1 MRPVVDRNVVMRRMT
16 VLYGKL
22 TIQHVSEIQ
31 NVLFMQVVENLLDTA
46 CRLLKYRVSN
56 HSCSALYMVL
66 SIGVCDLVLHPI
78 W

>member
-1 MRPVVDRNVVMRRMT
+1 MRSVVDRNVVMRRMT

-22 TIQHVSEIQ
+22 ATEGVSEIQ
-31 NVLFMQVVENLLDTA
+31 NVLFMQVVQNVLDTA

-56 HSCSALYMVL
+56 HSCSTLYMVL
-66 SIGVCDLVLHPI
+66 SIGVGDLLLRRI